1 MTLTARLEEIIRLVP
16 TCERVV
22 DVGTDHALVP
32 IALLNRNIV
41 RYAVGIDKS
50 SLPLGQAR
58 VNRHNAQV
66 VDRLQLVCADG
77 LEVEKVHA
85 QDVVVMA
92 GMGGR
97 TMQQVLETSDWKG
110 TLVLQPNR
118 DVPRLRGWL
127 SENGW
132 CSDVESIILENKQYF
147 WTSRWYRGQASV
159 SAMELEFGVQTAVC
173 YRSIFTTWFV
183 NEYNRLKALP
193 LQAIDRQKM
202 PLYDEMANR
211 LSNPKNLGYQ

>member
-1 MTLTARLEEIIRLVP
+1 MILTARLEEIVRLVP

-22 DVGTDHALVP
+22 DLGTDHALVP
-32 IALLNRNIV
+32 IALLSRNIA
-41 RYAVGIDKS
+41 RCAVGIDKS
-50 SLPLGQAR
+50 SLPLDQAK

-77 LEVEKVHA
+77 LEVEKLHA

-118 DVPRLRGWL
+118 DVSRLREWL

-132 CSDVESIILENKQYF
+132 YSDVENIILDNKQYF
-147 WTSRWYRGQASV
+147 WTSRWCRGHKPTSE
-159 SAMELEFGVQTAVC
+159 MELEFGVQTHVLS
-173 YRSIFTTWFV
+173 RVVFTAWFV
-183 NEYNRLKALP
+183 KEYTRLKRLP
-193 LQAIDRQKM
+193 LQAIERQKM

-211 LSNPKNLGYQ
+211 LSNPKNLG